1 MNTFS
6 IGEIEQCYVA
16 RVSLGE
22 TLCNAFGK
30 IQKAVSAPLLYE
42 HVLYQLP
49 LSYLLL
55 VCAVHVII
63 FF

>member
-49 LSYLLL
+49 LSYLSYLL
-55 VCAVHVII
+55 VC
-63 FF
+63 